1 MKTITG
7 VTLYR
12 CDHCNKA
19 YRHKG
24 HARKHEER
32 CSSNPENQSAC
43 LGCPYLQKRQI
54 TYQHER
60 VYYDYLF
67 NHQSNTTEK
76 KQYTELDERTANTFF
91 CPVKEVFMMHPK
103 TKPYQDSIKTV
114 LHRAKQVEQIPM
126 PTMCI
131 CEAEEIARYCAD
143 SPF

>member
-67 NHQSNTTEK
+67 NHCKIFVRKVINILLTLK
-76 KQYTELDERTANTFF
+76 RGVRTIPRYFLGFANTHCRHGDLLYLF
-91 CPVKEVFMMHPK
+91 CTVKNRFDTILIRLCFWVHHKHLF
-103 TKPYQDSIKTV
+103 DG
-114 LHRAKQVEQIPM
+114 AKECV
-126 PTMCI
+126 
-131 CEAEEIARYCAD
+131 
-143 SPF
+143 

>member
-7 VTLYR
+7 VTIYR

-54 TYQHER
+54 AYGR
-60 VYYDYLF
+60 DYCYGES
-67 NHQSNTTEK
+67 QE
-76 KQYTELDERTANTFF
+76 EVANTFF

-114 LHRAKQVEQIPM
+114 RCGSKRVGQIPM
-126 PTMCI
+126 PKTCMCTS
-131 CEAEEIARYCAD
+131 EEIAQYEIDCEEL
-143 SPF
+143 PF